1 MYEQTPFRKQ
11 NWRIDFPDYN
21 TESIVTTRAIARVA
35 GHLCPIC
42 KILYNLDSEMQK
54 WAVKDFFPH
63 TIYSEIKTLKSKPY
77 AYIDHIPWKLLSKLA
92 QLSEMDATLSK

>member
-21 TESIVTTRAIARVA
+21 TESIVTTRAIARMA

-54 WAVKDFFPH
+54 WAVKDFFP
-63 TIYSEIKTLKSKPY
+63 YDLFRNQNFEVKTLCLHRP
-77 AYIDHIPWKLLSKLA
+77 H
-92 QLSEMDATLSK
+92 TLKIVK